1 MAAAARNP
9 VASKKRKLAD
19 DQQEPEHPDMK
30 KKSPL
35 FNQPQNFYAPNA
47 ISSMSKDELSE
58 WRKEQRRKRN
68 RESAAASRNKTREKI
83 EELEGEADK
92 WKLMYHDM
100 EVKMRCME
108 RHIQFL
114 TQLNQ
119 SGQAAQP
126 LLPPPPVV
134 SHPNSPP
141 RSPPPS
147 GPHAVMVPHAVPSFM
162 PPPPAYSSHSATHLF
177 PSLLSELK
185 DYTLV
190 EKQETAAV
198 MYNEESRRHL
208 IPIPRQASQFDHF
221 LSLTFSFYPF
231 GDGENATLMIED
243 GPSLSFRQTLN
254 LPAVKITG
262 ADSDSSTDNIKQQ
275 QLSGL
280 PNKPLNLQAV
290 KITGADSDS
299 STDNIKQQQ
308 LSGLPM
314 CDSMVKNK
322 TSEEVD
328 SIAASSGT
336 PDEASVEAV
345 SLNEMKDLDKT
356 PELVD
361 FVLTADD
368 LSTLGGSSASD
379 TSDDED
385 FLDLLVD
392 SLDGEFDPNL
402 LL

>member
-1 MAAAARNP
+1 
-9 VASKKRKLAD
+9 
-19 DQQEPEHPDMK
+19 
-30 KKSPL
+30 
-35 FNQPQNFYAPNA
+35 
-47 ISSMSKDELSE
+47 MSKDELSE

-147 GPHAVMVPHAVPSFM
+147 GPHAVMVPHAVTSFM

-208 IPIPRQASQFDHF
+208 IPIPRQA
-221 LSLTFSFYPF
+221 
-231 GDGENATLMIED
+231 
-243 GPSLSFRQTLN
+243 
-254 LPAVKITG
+254 
-262 ADSDSSTDNIKQQ
+262 
-275 QLSGL
+275 
-280 PNKPLNLQAV
+280 
-290 KITGADSDS
+290 
-299 STDNIKQQQ
+299 
-308 LSGLPM
+308 
-314 CDSMVKNK
+314 
-322 TSEEVD
+322 
-328 SIAASSGT
+328 
-336 PDEASVEAV
+336 
-345 SLNEMKDLDKT
+345 
-356 PELVD
+356 
-361 FVLTADD
+361 
-368 LSTLGGSSASD
+368 
-379 TSDDED
+379 
-385 FLDLLVD
+385 
-392 SLDGEFDPNL
+392 
-402 LL
+402 

>member
-208 IPIPRQASQFDHF
+208 IPIPRQA
-221 LSLTFSFYPF
+221 
-231 GDGENATLMIED
+231 
-243 GPSLSFRQTLN
+243 
-254 LPAVKITG
+254 
-262 ADSDSSTDNIKQQ
+262 
-275 QLSGL
+275 
-280 PNKPLNLQAV
+280 
-290 KITGADSDS
+290 
-299 STDNIKQQQ
+299 
-308 LSGLPM
+308 
-314 CDSMVKNK
+314 
-322 TSEEVD
+322 
-328 SIAASSGT
+328 
-336 PDEASVEAV
+336 
-345 SLNEMKDLDKT
+345 
-356 PELVD
+356 
-361 FVLTADD
+361 
-368 LSTLGGSSASD
+368 
-379 TSDDED
+379 
-385 FLDLLVD
+385 
-392 SLDGEFDPNL
+392 
-402 LL
+402 